1 MTQPTDIGIV
11 SEVEVD
17 AVEWRGI
24 CGGGERRG
32 ASEAISAVATTEEEE
47 EEAEEEERINEV
59 TTLGQASTRFN
70 GQRNRTE
77 YCTENGTQQR
87 TEFPLKK

>member
-1 MTQPTDIGIV
+1 MTQSTDIGIV

-32 ASEAISAVATTEEEE
+32 ASDAISAVATTE
-47 EEAEEEERINEV
+47 EEEERINEV

-77 YCTENGTQQR
+77 YCTGNGTQQR